1 MGAGIGLKNC
11 FWVYS
16 WLLFSEFCS
25 FSARSC
31 SFEFLLWLLL
41 GCDNKGLLITLHL
54 NKKFPPGWM
63 DWSANIWSLVP
74 STDQLKQ
81 GQHQLSGQLG
91 PGVAITKFKN
101 GYISFV
107 YFPHHHNG
115 NKRISSNH
123 EQTTYE
129 SWDGICK

>member
-1 MGAGIGLKNC
+1 M
-11 FWVYS
+11 
-16 WLLFSEFCS
+16 
-25 FSARSC
+25 
-31 SFEFLLWLLL
+31 LWLLL

-81 GQHQLSGQLG
+81 SQDQLSGQLG

-107 YFPHHHNG
+107 YFQIIIMVTKEFDPVMNSLLMSLEIEYV
-115 NKRISSNH
+115 NSIVFTN
-123 EQTTYE
+123 TT
-129 SWDGICK
+129 SLSDIKNTLPNVSIDI

>member
-1 MGAGIGLKNC
+1 M
-11 FWVYS
+11 VV
-16 WLLFSEFCS
+16 LLSS
-25 FSARSC
+25 
-31 SFEFLLWLLL
+31 LLLL

-81 GQHQLSGQLG
+81 SQDQLSGQLG

-107 YFPHHHNG
+107 YFQIIIMVTKEFDPVMNSLLMSLEIEYV
-115 NKRISSNH
+115 NSIVFTN
-123 EQTTYE
+123 TTSLSDIKYTLTNM
-129 SWDGICK
+129 SIDI